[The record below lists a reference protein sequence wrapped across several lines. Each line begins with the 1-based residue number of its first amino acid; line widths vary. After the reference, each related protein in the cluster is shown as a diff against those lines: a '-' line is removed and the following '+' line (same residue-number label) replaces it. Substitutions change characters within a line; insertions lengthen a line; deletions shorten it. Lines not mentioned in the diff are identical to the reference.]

1 MPCNY
6 EDVSATSLTTSFL
19 NVDAPQRIT
28 FEVFIYDDRYS
39 VPTLHLLSATDEAEA
54 REEAATLLNASA
66 HHVGV
71 ELCRNDRRIVRLGT
85 CPERRVF

>member
-1 MPCNY
+1 MPCNC
-6 EDVSATSLTTSFL
+6 EDAIATSLTASFPK
-19 NVDAPQRIT
+19 VDAQEKLT
-28 FEVFIYDDRYS
+28 FEIFIYDDRYS
-39 VPTLHLLSATDEAEA
+39 VPTLHLFSATDEAEA
-54 REEAATLLNASA
+54 RDVAAMLLNASV